1 MPTRRTFLATPAL
14 AATRLT
20 PGSVP
25 LRTHEWFGDRVENF
39 QFPAGWEIQ
48 VHHMHGVNNPV
59 LRPAQIRDAIL
70 HPVGTPPLRELAAGK
85 RTVAIAFDD
94 LTRPTP
100 TYEIV
105 PHVVAEL
112 RAAGI
117 ADDDILF
124 CGAYGAHYQMNGMEV
139 AKKLGEEAVRR
150 HPWIN
155 HNIWENLDDLGTTRH
170 RNRIL
175 VNSYYNRADLKLTI
189 SGLKA
194 HGLPGYGGGP
204 KAIIPGIAGME
215 TIRYN
220 HEVLRQKPRPRR
232 TDDGKSVFYV
242 WNNEQR
248 EDMID
253 AARAVKVHFSV
264 QVVYNHER
272 RPVHVVAGDIVRAH
286 HRAARFSVNHLS
298 TDFATNADI
307 VVVNAYPKGAQL
319 HEHFGWGERGLKDG
333 GSIVV
338 INQNPMGEFVWHYLD
353 EAKFNRQPASYF
365 AHRSAR
371 KRRYPNASQVLL
383 YSQYLQRRE
392 LDHPYFPPE
401 AQGLRDWNEVI
412 ARLQRQHQG
421 DVKVAVYPYAGI
433 QHGKAVLD
441 IPDEQA

>member
-1 MPTRRTFLATPAL
+1 MPTRRSFLATPAL
-14 AATRLT
+14 AAARPT
-20 PGSVP
+20 PGSIP

-39 QFPAGWEIQ
+39 QFPAHWDIQ
-48 VHHMHGVNNPV
+48 VHHMRGVNNPA
-59 LRPAQIRDAIL
+59 LSPAQIRDAIL
-70 HPVGTPPLRELAAGK
+70 HPVGTPHLRELAAGK
-85 RTVAIAFDD
+85 KTVAITFDD

-124 CGAYGAHYQMNGMEV
+124 CGAYGAHHQMNGLEV

-155 HNIWENLDDLGTTRH
+155 HNIWENLDDLGVTRH
-170 RNRIL
+170 KNRIL
-175 VNSYYNRADLKLTI
+175 VNGYYNRADLKLSI

-194 HGLPGYGGGP
+194 HGIPGYGGGP
-204 KAIIPGIAGME
+204 KAIVPGIAGMK

-232 TDDGKSVFYV
+232 TGDGKSVFYV

-253 AARAVKVHFSV
+253 AARAVNVHFSV

-272 RPVHVVAGDIVRAH
+272 RPVHVVAGGIVRAH
-286 HRAARFSVNHLS
+286 HRAARFSVNHLA
-298 TDFATNADI
+298 TDFAANADI

-319 HEHFGWGERGLKDG
+319 HEHFGWGARGLNDG

-401 AQGLRDWNEVI
+401 AQGLRDWNEVV
-412 ARLQRQHQG
+412 ARLQRQHKG
-421 DVKVAVYPYAGI
+421 DVKVAVYPYVGI
-433 QHGKAVLD
+433 QHGPAILD
-441 IPDEQA
+441 IPDDLA

>member
-1 MPTRRTFLATPAL
+1 MPTRRDFLATAGVAAAL
-14 AATRLT
+14 
-20 PGSVP
+20 PQDNVVP
-25 LRTHEWFGDRVENF
+25 LRIHEWFGDTVE
-39 QFPAGWEIQ
+39 QFPFPKDWQ
-48 VHHMHGVNNPV
+48 VTVHHMRGVNHPP
-59 LRPAQIRDAIL
+59 LTPPQIRDAIL

-85 RTVAIAFDD
+85 RTVAITFDD

-100 TYEIV
+100 TYDIV

-117 ADDDILF
+117 EDENIRF
-124 CGAYGAHYQMNGMEV
+124 CGACGAHYQMNGLEV

-155 HNIWENLDDLGTTRH
+155 HNIWENLDDVGTTRH
-170 RNRIL
+170 KNRIF
-175 VNSYYNRADLKLTI
+175 VNSYYNRVDLKLSI

-194 HGLPGYGGGP
+194 HGIPGYGGGP
-204 KAIIPGIAGME
+204 KAILPGIAGMK

-220 HEVLRQKPRPRR
+220 HEVLRQKPRPRL
-232 TDDGKSVFYV
+232 DHDGKPVYYV

-253 AARAVKVHFSV
+253 AARAANVQFSV

-272 RPVHVVAGDIVRAH
+272 RAVHVVAGDIVRAH
-286 HRAARFSVNHLS
+286 HRAARFAVNHLA
-298 TDFATNADI
+298 TEFATNADI
-307 VVVNAYPKGAQL
+307 IVVNAYPKGAQL
-319 HEHFGWGERGLKDG
+319 HEHFGWGERGLRDG

-353 EAKFNRQPASYF
+353 EAKFNRQRNSYF
-365 AHRSAR
+365 ALRAAR
-371 KRRYPNASQVLL
+371 QRRYPNASQVLL

-401 AQGLRDWNEVI
+401 AAGMRSWNDVITRLR
-412 ARLQRQHQG
+412 QQHKG
-421 DVKVAVYPYAGI
+421 SATVAIYPYAGI
-433 QHGKAVLD
+433 QHGLATLD
-441 IPDEQA
+441 IPDAEA